1 MSDASLPA
9 PSGPVSPS
17 PEPAAE
23 APFSPL
29 RWQGGSLLLL
39 DQTLLPDREIWL
51 DCRTPEQVAD
61 AIRRLAVRGAPAIG
75 VAAAYGLALGMAATA
90 GNAAA
95 ATAAADD
102 AGAAQ
107 LASRFAS
114 VAELLAATRP
124 TAVNL
129 RWAIERGRGVFE
141 RSVAAGPAAVA
152 AALLAWAHELAAE
165 DVRINRR
172 IGEHGAALFAP
183 DSRVLTHCNAGSLA
197 TAGYGTALGV
207 IQSAW
212 RRRSVNLVWVDET
225 RPLLQGARL
234 TAWELRRLG
243 IPFRLVTD
251 SSAGTLMAQGL
262 VDGIVVGA
270 DRIAANG
277 DTANK
282 IGTYPLAVL
291 AARHRLPFYVAAPL
305 STIDRATADGAAIP
319 IEQRRAEEVT
329 EVFGT
334 RIAPRETE
342 AVNFAFDVTPH
353 DLITAIV
360 TEVGV
365 LMPPYGPSIARAF
378 AGDDPAA
385 ARAEVGIGNAAPGDG
400 GSGRAF
406 GEIPRGGS
414 GR

>member
-1 MSDASLPA
+1 MSAA
-9 PSGPVSPS
+9 P
-17 PEPAAE
+17 
-23 APFSPL
+23 PFSPL
-29 RWQGGSLLLL
+29 RWQDGSLWLL
-39 DQTLLPDREIWL
+39 DQTRLPDAEVWL

-61 AIRRLAVRGAPAIG
+61 AICRLAVRGAPAIG
-75 VAAAYGLALGMAATA
+75 VAAAYGLALGVATVRDAAE
-90 GNAAA
+90 
-95 ATAAADD
+95 
-102 AGAAQ
+102 
-107 LASRFAS
+107 LASRFTA

-129 RWAIERGRGVFE
+129 RWALDRGRGVFE
-141 RSVAAGPAAVA
+141 RSAPSGPAAA
-152 AALLAWAHELAAE
+152 AGALLAWAHRLAAD
-165 DVRINRR
+165 DVEINHR

-183 DSRVLTHCNAGSLA
+183 GSRVLTHCNTGALA

-212 RRRSVNLVWVDET
+212 ARRGVEMVWVDET

-234 TAWELRRLG
+234 TAWELGRLG

-262 VDGIVVGA
+262 VDRIVVGA

-282 IGTYPLAVL
+282 IGTYTVAVL
-291 AARHRLPFYVAAPL
+291 AARHRVPFYVAAPL
-305 STIDRATADGAAIP
+305 STIDRATPDGAGIP
-319 IEQRRAEEVT
+319 IEQRRADEVT

-334 RIAPRETE
+334 RIAPRDTE

-365 LMPPYGPSIARAF
+365 LEPPFAQSIERAF
-378 AGDDPAA
+378 AGA
-385 ARAEVGIGNAAPGDG
+385 
-400 GSGRAF
+400 
-406 GEIPRGGS
+406 
-414 GR
+414 